1 MMDCKK
7 ALEESGG
14 DYEAAKKW
22 LREKGLAA
30 SAKRAERESNQG
42 VVALSIDC
50 PKAAIVKL
58 KCETDFV
65 ASSESFIA
73 EAQAL
78 ADLVREKGEAAVAER
93 SKQLDDLK
101 ILLKENIDLGEVV
114 RFEAAAGN
122 TMDSYIHVQGGRGV
136 NVVVVEMNGAS
147 EELAHDI
154 AVHIAFAR
162 PTYLTREEVPADVIA
177 AERATLETATRNEGK
192 PEAAIAKIVEG
203 RLNGFFK
210 EIVLL
215 EQPYAKDDKK
225 SVKDV
230 IGKASIVRYS
240 QVFIG

>member
-30 SAKRAERESNQG
+30 SAKRAERESNPG

-147 EELAHDI
+147 EELAHDV

>member
-1 MMDCKK
+1 
-7 ALEESGG
+7 
-14 DYEAAKKW
+14 
-22 LREKGLAA
+22 
-30 SAKRAERESNQG
+30 
-42 VVALSIDC
+42 
-50 PKAAIVKL
+50 
-58 KCETDFV
+58 
-65 ASSESFIA
+65 
-73 EAQAL
+73 
-78 ADLVREKGEAAVAER
+78 
-93 SKQLDDLK
+93 
-101 ILLKENIDLGEVV
+101 
-114 RFEAAAGN
+114 
-122 TMDSYIHVQGGRGV
+122 MDSYIHVQGGRGV